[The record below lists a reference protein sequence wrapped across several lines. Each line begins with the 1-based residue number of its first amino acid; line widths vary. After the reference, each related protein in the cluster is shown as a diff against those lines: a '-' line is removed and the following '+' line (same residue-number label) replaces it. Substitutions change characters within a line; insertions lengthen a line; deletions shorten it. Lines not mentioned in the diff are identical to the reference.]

1 MPAGRTFLLSG
12 DVPMT
17 PKSPMSPTSVSRS
30 DRSRLPLV
38 LVTIFGFAFAATQV
52 VVIGHGHVAQAAS
65 AASAWSVPQH
75 SDDPAL
81 AKAYRFERG
90 GWIYVH
96 LEGSPH
102 DVGYQHGWLLSAEIA
117 DAFQSVRLY
126 ATHSS
131 QRDWD
136 FFRRA
141 AREMLWPKID
151 DEYKAELHGIVDAL
165 AAKKVKLD
173 LDDIVAMNA
182 FLELPDYY
190 VPWLNEKTQ
199 GANVSPDAPKDSG
212 PGHCSAFV
220 ANGSWTKDHQI
231 VMAHNNWTNYAN
243 GQRWKIIFDIVPQQG
258 YRMLMD
264 GF

>member
-1 MPAGRTFLLSG
+1 
-12 DVPMT
+12 MT
-17 PKSPMSPTSVSRS
+17 PKFPMSSISPISMSRN
-30 DRSRLPLV
+30 DRNRLPLV
-38 LVTIFGFAFAATQV
+38 LVIIFGFAFAATQLL
-52 VVIGHGHVAQAAS
+52 VIGRGHVAQAANATS
-65 AASAWSVPQH
+65 SQPQH
-75 SDDPAL
+75 SDDPVL

-165 AAKKVKLD
+165 AAKKIKLD

-199 GANVSPDAPKDSG
+199 GANLNPDAPKDSG

-231 VMAHNNWTNYAN
+231 VMAHNNWTNYATASA
-243 GQRWKIIFDIVPQQG
+243 GRLFSTSS
-258 YRMLMD
+258 RSRA
-264 GF
+264 FAC